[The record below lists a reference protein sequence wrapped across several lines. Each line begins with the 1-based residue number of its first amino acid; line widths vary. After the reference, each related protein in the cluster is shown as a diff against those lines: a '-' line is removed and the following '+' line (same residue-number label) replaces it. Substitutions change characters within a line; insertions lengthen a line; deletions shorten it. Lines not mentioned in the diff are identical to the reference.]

1 MIESRVSPR
10 TRSPR
15 SSRPSSRR
23 RGAAANAGQPD
34 RSIARADGE
43 GAVHDEADPAVEPRD
58 EHTLDLFGGLPAGA
72 AAARAAAP
80 ATAAGANVE
89 PQAARDTRQGSFA
102 GFDWP
107 DEPAGEARH
116 GGHADAQAV
125 VPAAA
130 GPAVSIAPAAEP
142 VVATGGE
149 QDAAEPDRAADA
161 DADAA
166 AAADAARGLTDVPA
180 ATGGTAAIS
189 SEVSVTVA
197 DEAPRHTDDAAAG
210 APVDAA
216 ALGESLPSGDA
227 MPGSASAVGAPQAMP
242 SIDVIE
248 VAAAVQETV
257 AGLATAK
264 RDAAA
269 PALARSARTGGGRR
283 NAGRNAEPAGAP
295 AKRRKAAAPADEVR
309 SPAVAPVEP
318 ISPTMSAPAE
328 AIALDATGDDNP
340 ASAPTPLAIDPDAQL
355 RPLADRIRA
364 LQIET
369 VDLRRAANSE
379 MRRVNRLLLALAV
392 VVLAGIAALV
402 VQALA
407 LSNARGDAAA
417 LRQHVDRLV
426 SQQETQQ
433 ADLAAVQQRN
443 DELGAQVQRLT
454 NRVAIAAPRQPAPA
468 TIRRERRRR

>member
-15 SSRPSSRR
+15 SSRPSRR
-23 RGAAANAGQPD
+23 RSAAANAGQPD
-34 RSIARADGE
+34 RIIARTDGD
-43 GAVHDEADPAVEPRD
+43 GTAHDEANPAAEPHD

-72 AAARAAAP
+72 AAARVAAP

-102 GFDWP
+102 GFDFP
-107 DEPAGEARH
+107 DEAAGVNEA
-116 GGHADAQAV
+116 DVPAV
-125 VPAAA
+125 VSAAVGHEA
-130 GPAVSIAPAAEP
+130 PIAPVVEP
-142 VVATGGE
+142 VAVVGVE
-149 QDAAEPDRAADA
+149 QDAVEPDRAA
-161 DADAA
+161 AA
-166 AAADAARGLTDVPA
+166 GAARGSDEVPA
-180 ATGGTAAIS
+180 VVGAVDVS
-189 SEVSVTVA
+189 SEVSAMVA
-197 DEAPRHTDDAAAG
+197 GEKAPHADG
-210 APVDAA
+210 V
-216 ALGESLPSGDA
+216 LVESVPSGEA
-227 MPGSASAVGAPQAMP
+227 MPVSVPVASAPEAVP

-264 RDAAA
+264 SDAAA
-269 PALARSARTGGGRR
+269 AAPARSARTGGGRR
-283 NAGRNAEPAGAP
+283 NAGRNAEPASAP
-295 AKRRKAAAPADEVR
+295 AKRRKTVAPADEVR
-309 SPAVAPVEP
+309 SPAVEPVAP
-318 ISPTMSAPAE
+318 ISPATSATPALAE
-328 AIALDATGDDNP
+328 AMPLNATGDEIP
-340 ASAPTPLAIDPDAQL
+340 AAPEPTPLAIDPDTQL

-364 LQIET
+364 LQTET

-392 VVLAGIAALV
+392 VVLACIAALV

-417 LRQHVDRLV
+417 LRQRVDRLV
-426 SQQETQQ
+426 SLQETQQ

-468 TIRRERRRR
+468 PVRHERRRR

>member
-15 SSRPSSRR
+15 SSRPSRR

-34 RSIARADGE
+34 RTIARADGD
-43 GAVHDEADPAVEPRD
+43 GAAHDEANPAVEPHD
-58 EHTLDLFGGLPAGA
+58 EHTLDLFGGPPAGV
-72 AAARAAAP
+72 AARVAAP
-80 ATAAGANVE
+80 ATAAGANAE

-102 GFDWP
+102 GFDLP
-107 DEPAGEARH
+107 DEVAMDASHGEQ
-116 GGHADAQAV
+116 ADAQAV

-130 GPAVSIAPAAEP
+130 GHEMPIAPTAEP
-142 VVATGGE
+142 VVIVGGE
-149 QDAAEPDRAADA
+149 QDSVEPDRASS
-161 DADAA
+161 
-166 AAADAARGLTDVPA
+166 ADAARDSDVPA
-180 ATGGTAAIS
+180 TIGTSAVS
-189 SEVSVTVA
+189 SEASVTVA
-197 DEAPRHTDDAAAG
+197 DEKLPHADG
-210 APVDAA
+210 APVDAVA
-216 ALGESLPSGDA
+216 PDGSVPSGEA
-227 MPGSASAVGAPQAMP
+227 MPASVPAASAPEATP

-264 RDAAA
+264 SDAAA
-269 PALARSARTGGGRR
+269 AAPARSARTGGGRR

-318 ISPTMSAPAE
+318 IALTAPAPAE
-328 AIALDATGDDNP
+328 PVPLDATGVDIP
-340 ASAPTPLAIDPDAQL
+340 APEPAPLAIDPDAQL

-364 LQIET
+364 LQTET
-369 VDLRRAANSE
+369 IDLRRAANGE

-392 VVLAGIAALV
+392 VLLACLAALV

-417 LRQHVDRLV
+417 LRQRVDRLV
-426 SQQETQQ
+426 SLQETQQ

-454 NRVAIAAPRQPAPA
+454 NRVAIAAPRQPVP
-468 TIRRERRRR
+468 TTVRRERRRR

>member
-43 GAVHDEADPAVEPRD
+43 GAAHDEADPAVEPRD

-149 QDAAEPDRAADA
+149 QDAAEPDRAA
-161 DADAA
+161 A

-210 APVDAA
+210 VPVDAA

-295 AKRRKAAAPADEVR
+295 AKRRKAAAPAAEVR
-309 SPAVAPVEP
+309 SPTVAPVEP